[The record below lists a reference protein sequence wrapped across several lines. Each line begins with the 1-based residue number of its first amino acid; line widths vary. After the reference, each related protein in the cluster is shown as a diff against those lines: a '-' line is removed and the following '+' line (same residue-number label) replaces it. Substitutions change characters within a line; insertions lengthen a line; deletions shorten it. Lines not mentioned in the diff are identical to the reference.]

1 MNGVIKHEFVVEEWE
16 VDELS
21 SDDQKLLEAAFQACS
36 HAYAPYSKFKV
47 GSAVMLESG
56 QIVRG
61 SNQEN
66 SAYPSGLCGE
76 RVSFFAA
83 AAQYPGETIVAAAVV
98 TDCDMDVQHFSP
110 CGGCR
115 QVMLESEQR
124 QNKPI
129 RFLMQTRTSSVIVS
143 PNVQQFLPL
152 NFRLPT

>member
-16 VDELS
+16 ADELS
-21 SDDQKLLEAAFQACS
+21 SEEQKLLEAAFLACS
-36 HAYAPYSKFKV
+36 EAYAPYSNFKV
-47 GSAVMLESG
+47 GSAVLLESG

-76 RVSFFAA
+76 RVAFFAA
-83 AAQYPGETIVAAAVV
+83 AAQHPNERIIAAAVV
-98 TDCDMDVQHFSP
+98 TDCEMDVLHFSP

-115 QVMLESEQR
+115 QVLLESENR
-124 QNKPI
+124 QQEPI
-129 RFLMQTRTSSVIVS
+129 RFLMQSKNSSVIVS
-143 PNVQQFLPL
+143 PNVHQFLPL